1 MTVAEALR
9 RATLQL
15 RQAGIEEAAGDA
27 RHLLAHAMHVPR
39 EQLLLNAGLLLS
51 KAQQSE
57 FERSISARISRKPVS
72 QITGRR
78 LFWGRPFT
86 VTQDTLDPRPET
98 ECLIEAALHRNF
110 TRILDLGTGTGC
122 ILLTLLSERA
132 GATGV
137 GVDISAAA
145 MCVARENAAAFGLA
159 GRAEFAVS
167 DWFGGVW
174 GRFDLI
180 VSNPPYIAEAEMAD
194 LSPEVLHEPR
204 MALTPGGDGLDAY
217 RAIAAGALRHLE
229 PGGRMLVEIGWT
241 QAAMVRALL
250 ADAGLGSLRTLR
262 DLDGRDR
269 VIAATAP

>member
-86 VTQDTLDPRPET
+86 VTQDTLDPRPEP

-159 GRAEFAVS
+159 DRAEFAVS

-180 VSNPPYIAEAEMAD
+180 VSNPPYIAQAEMPD
-194 LSPEVLHEPR
+194 LAPEVRDWEPHL
-204 MALTPGGDGLDAY
+204 ALTPGGDGLGAY
-217 RAIAAGALRHLE
+217 RVIAAGLSQHLAD
-229 PGGRMLVEIGWT
+229 GGQAILEIG
-241 QAAMVRALL
+241 AAQGAAVREIFQRAGFDRIGVL
-250 ADAGLGSLRTLR
+250 ADF
-262 DLDGRDR
+262 DGRDR
-269 VIAATAP
+269 VVLVE

>member
-159 GRAEFAVS
+159 DRAEFAVS
-167 DWFGGVW
+167 D
-174 GRFDLI
+174 
-180 VSNPPYIAEAEMAD
+180 
-194 LSPEVLHEPR
+194 
-204 MALTPGGDGLDAY
+204 
-217 RAIAAGALRHLE
+217 
-229 PGGRMLVEIGWT
+229 
-241 QAAMVRALL
+241 
-250 ADAGLGSLRTLR
+250 
-262 DLDGRDR
+262 
-269 VIAATAP
+269 